1 MLVRAQVLVCGG
13 TGCLSSKSQ
22 QIKDAFVE
30 NIKALGLDNEIQVIQ
45 TGCFGLCEKGPI
57 VIVYPDQTFYS
68 HVAVEDVAKICSEHL
83 LKGRIYEPKAYKE
96 ATEEELAKIKSFGEV
111 GFLQ

>member
-45 TGCFGLCEKGPI
+45 TGCFVLQIVFARFVVIREFFAEARVQNFFLTAHFGL
-57 VIVYPDQTFYS
+57 
-68 HVAVEDVAKICSEHL
+68 
-83 LKGRIYEPKAYKE
+83 
-96 ATEEELAKIKSFGEV
+96 
-111 GFLQ
+111 

>member
-13 TGCLSSKSQ
+13 TGGLSSKSQ

-45 TGCFGLCEKGPI
+45 TGCFPI
-57 VIVYPDQTFYS
+57 
-68 HVAVEDVAKICSEHL
+68 DVVL
-83 LKGRIYEPKAYKE
+83 
-96 ATEEELAKIKSFGEV
+96 IK
-111 GFLQ
+111 